1 MQIRI
6 IPISAIFDV
15 FKKKN
20 VRMNTVKILVALL
33 VILNLMNSC
42 TPKNN
47 ADLIVTN
54 TTVYLID
61 DRFSIAE
68 SFAVVDGK
76 IAATGTTE
84 EILKK
89 YSSENIVDATG
100 KYVYPGFNDAH
111 CHFNGYANNL
121 AQYADLRGTKSPDE
135 VYERLTTHHEKFGGN
150 WILGRSWDQND
161 WEVKEFPDKTK
172 LDELFPN
179 IPVYLV
185 RVDGHAGWCNSKAL
199 EMAGISAA
207 TKVQGG
213 EVVLKNGQPTGVLVD
228 NTMGLV
234 AKLIPEISAEQQQK
248 ALLEA
253 QANCFA
259 AGLTSVT
266 DCGLDK
272 STILLVQEMQ
282 NRSELKMRVNAMLNP
297 TKENFEFFVKTGSLK
312 TEKLVVNTIK
322 LYADG
327 ALGSRGALLLKDYSD
342 NPGNQGLQIETQE
355 YYDEICKLAYDNNYI
370 MATHAIGDSAN
381 RLVLNTYAKFLK
393 SKNDRRWRIEHA
405 QIVNED
411 DFSKFAEFS
420 IVPSIQS
427 THCTSDMSWA
437 ENRVGEERIKGAYAY
452 QTLLG
457 QNGWLPNGTD
467 FPVENIEPL
476 FTFYSSVFRT
486 DHNGFPEGG
495 WQLEEGLT
503 REQTLRSMT
512 IWAAKA
518 YFEENEKG
526 SLEPGKYADFVILDT
541 DLMSA
546 SPQEVLNTEIESTWI
561 GGEKVFEKRE

>member
-1 MQIRI
+1 MHKGR
-6 IPISAIFDV
+6 
-15 FKKKN
+15 
-20 VRMNTVKILVALL
+20 ILVVLSI
-33 VILNLMNSC
+33 ILNLMNSC
-42 TPKNN
+42 TPKNR

-54 TTVYLID
+54 AKVYLID
-61 DRFSIAE
+61 DGFSIAE
-68 SFAVVDGK
+68 SFAVVNGK
-76 IAATGTTE
+76 IATTGTTE

-89 YSSENIVDATG
+89 YSSENIVDIKG
-100 KYVYPGFNDAH
+100 KFVYPGFNDAH

-121 AQYADLRGTKSPDE
+121 AQYADLRGTVSPDE
-135 VYERLTTHHEKFGGN
+135 IYERLKLHHEKFGGD
-150 WILGRSWDQND
+150 WVLGRSWDQND
-161 WEVKEFPDKTK
+161 WPVKEFPEKAELDK
-172 LDELFPN
+172 LFPET
-179 IPVYLV
+179 PVYLV

-199 EMAGISAA
+199 EMAGITAK

-228 NTMGLV
+228 NAMGLV
-234 AKLIPEISAEQQQK
+234 TKLIPEISGEQQRK

-253 QANCFA
+253 QSNCFA

-272 STILLVQEMQ
+272 NSILLMQEMQ
-282 NRSELKMRVNAMLNP
+282 NHGNLKMRLNAMLNP
-297 TKENFEFFVKTGSLK
+297 TEENFEYFVKKGPLK

-327 ALGSRGALLLKDYSD
+327 ALGSRGALLLEDYSD
-342 NPGNQGLQIETQE
+342 DPGNRGLQIETLE
-355 YYDEICKLAYDNNYI
+355 YYDKISQLAFDNNFV

-381 RLVLNTYAKFLK
+381 RLVLNTYGKFLK
-393 SKNDRRWRIEHA
+393 GKNDRRWRIEHA
-405 QIVNED
+405 QIINPD
-411 DFSKFAEFS
+411 DFAKFAEFS
-420 IVPSIQS
+420 VVPSIQA

-437 ENRVGEERIKGAYAY
+437 ENRVGEDRIKGAYAY
-452 QTLLG
+452 QTLLA

-476 FTFYSSVFRT
+476 FTFYASVFRT
-486 DHNGFPEGG
+486 DHNSFPEGG
-495 WQLEEGLT
+495 WQIENGLT

-518 YFEENEKG
+518 SFEENEKG

-541 DLMSA
+541 DLMTATS
-546 SPQEVLNTEIESTWI
+546 QQVLGAKIESTWI
-561 GGEKVFEKRE
+561 GGEMVFDANE